1 LSIGWKVSY
10 QYGDAPR
17 AGFAGRSVVD
27 IADGVIIALR
37 DEYIDEEMERFGAW
51 MLELGEGLDGSYV

>member
-1 LSIGWKVSY
+1 MT
-10 QYGDAPR
+10 
-17 AGFAGRSVVD
+17 GRSVVD

-51 MLELGEGLDGSYV
+51 MLEHGEGLDGSYI